1 MSYSYLEARMRVT
14 AKGQVT
20 IPQPIRRRLGL
31 LADTEVQFKVV
42 GNAVEIRKVAQ
53 GGRRGRALLARMRGK
68 ATTTMTT
75 DEIMALTRG

>member
-1 MSYSYLEARMRVT
+1 MRIT

-20 IPQPIRRRLGL
+20 IPQDIRRRLGL

-42 GNAVEIRKVAQ
+42 GNAVEIRRA
-53 GGRRGRALLARMRGK
+53 GGSSRGRALLARMRGK
-68 ATTTMTT
+68 AKTTMTT